1 MKKADDR
8 RTAFRGSIRRLRLRH
23 RIEPRGIQS
32 TIMAAFTAVALCLML
47 VLGLTLYSRFTAF
60 SRQNTIQTTQQR
72 IEQTQNSLEDYLHSM
87 RQISDAVTFNIIQ
100 DSDAAG
106 RDLEREMTLIYES
119 YKDSLLTIALYN
131 SSGSLLAAEPIEAE
145 KTDPDVAKQPWFIDA
160 MDQIEN
166 MHFSVPHVQNLFD
179 DSTYSYHWVISLS
192 RAVNLTDSSTPE
204 LGVLLVDMNYSA
216 VARIMEQINQNENG
230 QYYYLADSTGKIIYH
245 PKQMELAVG
254 LAEEDSRS
262 AAGRTDGVYT
272 DRMNGE
278 KRNLVIST
286 IGYTGWRLVG
296 VIPERSFTYGIIN
309 LRDFIIMLMLLTVM
323 LLLIVNRVVSGR
335 ISKPILMLSDS
346 VRDYE
351 AGGKPEI
358 FIGGSA
364 EISHL
369 GYSIQKSYEQI
380 DELMKEIVRE
390 QNERRRS
397 ELDALQSQIN
407 PHFLYNTLDSITWMI
422 EGGRNEDAVFMIS
435 ELAKLLRISL
445 SKGHTIIPIE
455 DELRHSRCYMNIQ
468 KVRYRDRFA
477 VVYDVDP
484 SIGGFC
490 TVKLILQPILENAI
504 YYGVGEMDPDD
515 GGTIT
520 VRGWRDEGGIGLSV
534 TDNGPGM
541 EEGQAEHVLT
551 DSSIVHRPGSGVGL
565 RNVDTRIRLLFGR
578 DFGLTV
584 VSEQDVGTT
593 VTIRLPAI
601 AFSGENRNNLETGRQ
616 PAGEET

>member
-1 MKKADDR
+1 MKKAADR
-8 RTAFRGSIRRLRLRH
+8 RTAFRGRMKRLRLRH

-32 TIMAAFTAVALCLML
+32 TIMLAFTAVALCLML
-47 VLGLTLYSRFTAF
+47 VLGLTLYSRFTAV

-131 SSGSLLAAEPIEAE
+131 SSGGLLAAEPIEAE
-145 KTDPDVAKQPWFIDA
+145 KTDPDVTEQQWFIDA

-230 QYYYLADSTGKIIYH
+230 QYYYLADSSGKIIYH

-262 AAGRTDGVYT
+262 SAGRTDGVYT

-278 KRNLVIST
+278 TRNLVIST

-309 LRDFIIMLMLLTVM
+309 LRYFIIMLMLLTVM

-346 VRDYE
+346 VRAYE

-358 FIGGSA
+358 FIGGST

-422 EGGRNEDAVFMIS
+422 EGGRNRDAVFMIS

-477 VVYDVDP
+477 VIYDVDP

-515 GGTIT
+515 GGAIT
-520 VRGWRDEGGIGLSV
+520 VRGWRDEGVICLSV

-551 DSSIVHRPGSGVGL
+551 DSGIVHRHGSGVGL

-593 VTIRLPAI
+593 VTIRLPEI
-601 AFSGENRNNLETGRQ
+601 VFSEENRKNLETGRQ

>member
-1 MKKADDR
+1 
-8 RTAFRGSIRRLRLRH
+8 
-23 RIEPRGIQS
+23 
-32 TIMAAFTAVALCLML
+32 
-47 VLGLTLYSRFTAF
+47 
-60 SRQNTIQTTQQR
+60 
-72 IEQTQNSLEDYLHSM
+72 
-87 RQISDAVTFNIIQ
+87 
-100 DSDAAG
+100 
-106 RDLEREMTLIYES
+106 
-119 YKDSLLTIALYN
+119 
-131 SSGSLLAAEPIEAE
+131 
-145 KTDPDVAKQPWFIDA
+145 
-160 MDQIEN
+160 
-166 MHFSVPHVQNLFD
+166 
-179 DSTYSYHWVISLS
+179 
-192 RAVNLTDSSTPE
+192 
-204 LGVLLVDMNYSA
+204 
-216 VARIMEQINQNENG
+216 
-230 QYYYLADSTGKIIYH
+230 
-245 PKQMELAVG
+245 MELAVG

-551 DSSIVHRPGSGVGL
+551 DSSIVHRHGSGVGL